1 MPTARCWN
9 SSARAEWQNA
19 LSAPAATA
27 RTTTAA
33 RASAAAGTT
42 APASAVSAARGLV
55 YGLYCAYDLL
65 RLLAAEAER
74 VGRLGKKRVAF
85 NILQFVEL
93 VPCLAHFLS
102 RSPALLFRYVGKR
115 AQLLSEFV
123 YPRKKV

>member
-1 MPTARCWN
+1 MPTARCWS

-19 LSAPAATA
+19 LAAPAATA

-33 RASAAAGTT
+33 GAT
-42 APASAVSAARGLV
+42 APASAVSTARGLV
-55 YGLYCAYDLL
+55 YGLDCAYDLL

-74 VGRLGKKRVAF
+74 VGRLGKERVAF

-102 RSPALLFRYVGKR
+102 RSPALLFRYVGKW

-123 YPRKKV
+123 YPRKTV